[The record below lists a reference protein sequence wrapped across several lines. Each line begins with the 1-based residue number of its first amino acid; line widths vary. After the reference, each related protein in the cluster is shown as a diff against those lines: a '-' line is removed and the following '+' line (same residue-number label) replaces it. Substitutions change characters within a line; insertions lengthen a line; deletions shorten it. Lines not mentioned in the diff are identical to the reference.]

1 MERVNNATW
10 CCEQIEEKLKQWK
23 AEVEKSRNT
32 RHYED
37 ETLESGRRMGMEEII
52 SDIPA
57 AENNAPDGEDFDDF
71 MNF

>member
-1 MERVNNATW
+1 MNKERNNSSW

-37 ETLESGRRMGMEEII
+37 EVFESVRRMGMEEII
-52 SDIPA
+52 SDI
-57 AENNAPDGEDFDDF
+57 EDILYK
-71 MNF
+71 

>member
-1 MERVNNATW
+1 MNKERNNSSW

-37 ETLESGRRMGMEEII
+37 EVFESGRRIGMEEII
-52 SDIPA
+52 SDI
-57 AENNAPDGEDFDDF
+57 EDILYK
-71 MNF
+71 

>member
-10 CCEQIEEKLKQWK
+10 CCEQIEAKLKQWK

-37 ETLESGRRMGMEEII
+37 ATLESGRRMGMEEII
-52 SDIPA
+52 SDI
-57 AENNAPDGEDFDDF
+57 EDILYK
-71 MNF
+71 